1 MLNLINEALFD
12 MWVNIHRT
20 TIVLSCIGSISDSVK
35 TLTVPTMLFFL
46 SRKFIC
52 NCFIVLKY
60 QAVLMIVFLSPPE
73 LSLKLRYLSD
83 LSI

>member
-12 MWVNIHRT
+12 VRVNIPSP
-20 TIVLSCIGSISDSVK
+20 TIVLSCIGSVSNPVK
-35 TLTVPTMLFFL
+35 TLTVIAMPIFL
-46 SRKFIC
+46 NRKFIC
-52 NCFIVLKY
+52 NCFIVFKY

-73 LSLKLRYLSD
+73 LSLKLRYLGD